1 MVGTISPIFCHGCF
15 LIPIGFLLTTSP
27 AVDLDYLN
35 IGFEVKS
42 GIEPYVHAAHPGDSA
57 LENIQ
62 RKWRIDGT
70 TSWPIKSVHWLMV
83 SLIIELEVTPHNDRT
98 KKKVPDIQNAYLP
111 IVRDLVSKSPLLT
124 TVINYAQKR
133 RRALR
138 FKRHESVNLVRDY
151 VTCMDEISQIHDIS
165 MQKIEFLRKLRD
177 HYGICERDN
186 DDSATYTRLY
196 KDSDPLIQRI
206 EGAMIQI
213 EKDNENLPRLI
224 SDLKSSM
231 DVVII

>member
-1 MVGTISPIFCHGCF
+1 MVGTISPTFCHGCI

-27 AVDLDYLN
+27 AVGLNYLDKEFYEN
-35 IGFEVKS
+35 IE
-42 GIEPYVHAAHPGDSA
+42 IPPNVHAVHSDYSA
-57 LENIQ
+57 LENIR
-62 RKWRIDGT
+62 RKWSVDGT
-70 TSWPIKSVHWLMV
+70 TSWPMKSVHWLMV

-98 KKKVPDIQNAYLP
+98 KKAVPDIQYAYLP

-124 TVINYAQKR
+124 AVTHYAQKR

-138 FKRHESVNLVRDY
+138 FKRHESVNLVREY

-165 MQKIEFLRKLRD
+165 MQKVEFLGKLRD

-213 EKDNENLPRLI
+213 KKDNENLPRLI